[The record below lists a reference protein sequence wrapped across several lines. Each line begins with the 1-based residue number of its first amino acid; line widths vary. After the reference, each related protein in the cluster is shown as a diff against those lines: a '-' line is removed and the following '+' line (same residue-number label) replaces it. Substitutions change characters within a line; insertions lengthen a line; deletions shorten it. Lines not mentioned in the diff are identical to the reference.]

1 MNLDSGQYVS
11 VIGLVIRKQRPLGK
25 VVFATLE
32 DEFGHIPLLLRPDI
46 YDKYRVEL
54 GAAIVKA
61 SGMVSRR
68 AGTMNIVVSSIMPID
83 NTLDLPIKE
92 WR

>member
-1 MNLDSGQYVS
+1 
-11 VIGLVIRKQRPLGK
+11 
-25 VVFATLE
+25 
-32 DEFGHIPLLLRPDI
+32 
-46 YDKYRVEL
+46 VEL